1 MSMQHASH
9 SDLQFLLSFS
19 LLGRLLHFVHVQNEH
34 IQRWKDWFHHVDKL
48 IHLGGCEGTSAQGF
62 AQQNDAVLFEKK
74 KTETVVSLP
83 HDSENKQRCNLGL
96 LTTRQY
102 GRGTYNS
109 FTESYKCVVIKG
121 RNTTMVSFKR
131 DRNVFSETRI
141 FLRAC
146 TVIRLITTEEMQ
158 VGITYQF
165 PGCFSVSHCSSL
177 SLSLSL
183 SLSQPPAWYWSH
195 QFIRPRVTGTKNLC
209 LQAFFSTKTV

>member
-62 AQQNDAVLFEKK
+62 AQQNDAVRKK

-131 DRNVFSETRI
+131 DRKVFSETRI

-146 TVIRLITTEEMQ
+146 N
-158 VGITYQF
+158 
-165 PGCFSVSHCSSL
+165 SL
-177 SLSLSL
+177 D
-183 SLSQPPAWYWSH
+183 YY
-195 QFIRPRVTGTKNLC
+195 
-209 LQAFFSTKTV
+209 

>member
-1 MSMQHASH
+1 MQSNMSMLIIAYMYTYSTMQHQHEHAARITQWPSV
-9 SDLQFLLSFS
+9 SPQFLASWPTPS
-19 LLGRLLHFVHVQNEH
+19 LCSRAKWTHSTMEGLVSSCWQAYPPGRVWRNICSRIRAAEWRSSL
-34 IQRWKDWFHHVDKL
+34 W
-48 IHLGGCEGTSAQGF
+48 
-62 AQQNDAVLFEKK
+62 KK

-146 TVIRLITTEEMQ
+146 NSLDYYWGNASRYHIPVSRL
-158 VGITYQF
+158 F
-165 PGCFSVSHCSSL
+165 LCL
-177 SLSLSL
+177 SL
-183 SLSQPPAWYWSH
+183 
-195 QFIRPRVTGTKNLC
+195 
-209 LQAFFSTKTV
+209 

>member
-1 MSMQHASH
+1 MNTFNDGRIGFIMLTSLSTWEGVKEH
-9 SDLQFLLSFS
+9 LL
-19 LLGRLLHFVHVQNEH
+19 
-34 IQRWKDWFHHVDKL
+34 KDSRSRM
-48 IHLGGCEGTSAQGF
+48 TQ
-62 AQQNDAVLFEKK
+62 FEKK

-146 TVIRLITTEEMQ
+146 N
-158 VGITYQF
+158 
-165 PGCFSVSHCSSL
+165 SL
-177 SLSLSL
+177 D
-183 SLSQPPAWYWSH
+183 YY
-195 QFIRPRVTGTKNLC
+195 
-209 LQAFFSTKTV
+209 